1 VDATTTRVREP
12 TGTLP
17 GFEAAWDEFFAALR
31 RARGRAAARHR
42 EGELTLSQHHLLSA
56 LHHQPRLPVG
66 EVALAAG
73 VAPPTATRML
83 AQLERAGVVRRAPSE
98 RDRRV
103 VTVSLTAHGR
113 RLLARKRAAV
123 TEKRRL
129 FYESLSTT
137 EQEQSERLL
146 GQLAELIEQL

>member
-1 VDATTTRVREP
+1 VDGTTVRAQRP
-12 TGTLP
+12 TGSLP

-31 RARGRAAARHR
+31 RARGRAAARDR
-42 EGELTLSQHHLLSA
+42 EGELTLSHLNLLSA
-56 LHHQPRLPVG
+56 LRHHTRLPIG

-83 AQLERAGVVRRAPSE
+83 GHLERTGVVRREPSI

-103 VTVSLTAHGR
+103 VTVSLTPRGR

-123 TEKRRL
+123 TEKRRI
-129 FYESLSTT
+129 FYESLSAA
-137 EQEQSERLL
+137 EREQSERLL
-146 GQLAELIEQL
+146 RRLAELIDQL